1 MVPSMIDKAG
11 TPLEHS
17 SASLGS
23 RLWCAGALGTYSSIT
38 LWSGDMSLSK
48 ASSMTWTKDTILM
61 IEKTRT
67 PIGSSL
73 KSREVREGI
82 KASGRFQ
89 GVGTSRGSLTA
100 YGDEILGFIQLYW
113 SWRLISQV
121 VVQTMAV
128 ERKSRTA
135 STRLA
140 STDTEGTEKTTTAFP
155 AKRIALAAKL
165 T

>member
-48 ASSMTWTKDTILM
+48 ASSMTWTKDTIMM

-73 KSREVREGI
+73 KSREVSLSQTLWCRGSPL
-82 KASGRFQ
+82 SGREMR
-89 GVGTSRGSLTA
+89 THLLLPTGS
-100 YGDEILGFIQLYW
+100 I
-113 SWRLISQV
+113 
-121 VVQTMAV
+121 
-128 ERKSRTA
+128 A
-135 STRLA
+135 SM
-140 STDTEGTEKTTTAFP
+140 S
-155 AKRIALAAKL
+155 
-165 T
+165 